1 LANTFEERF
10 RAEYGDVLRLARARV
25 AREHAPI
32 STVTLAN
39 ELYLA
44 LRGREDKNFDS
55 RGAFMAYVSRA
66 MRSLL
71 IDMARE
77 RMAQKR
83 SADLVPLSLGLE
95 VPDLG
100 GTPEQLVAFDEALN
114 RLKQLDVRLE
124 RVAEL
129 RVVMGMEIGEIAE
142 VLAVSEPTVTRDWR
156 RAKAFLIKALGAEP

>member
-1 LANTFEERF
+1 MANTFEERF